1 RRRSGLRPHRIS
13 QLFPRSTVLPVVDLG
28 QSGRTVVDAEA
39 GQGPASVRLRDR
51 QDRLGHANGSFGQPA
66 GKAPQARNASANGS
80 TEVAPALRSSLAQIV
95 IVHRETTSSSTSST
109 DFPATACSISG
120 GTTKASYRSLTRKAL
135 LTSGVP
141 CSPTCSSSPPST
153 RRPAEARFAAK
164 DRTVTGRRLFG
175 IDTTTSGRAVQSH
188 FPSTSRHHW

>member
-1 RRRSGLRPHRIS
+1 RICRRRSLASMMRTAEGRCRSLHTAAAATPQPGARGVRRRSGLRPHRIS

-135 LTSGVP
+135 LTMM
-141 CSPTCSSSPPST
+141 
-153 RRPAEARFAAK
+153 
-164 DRTVTGRRLFG
+164 
-175 IDTTTSGRAVQSH
+175 
-188 FPSTSRHHW
+188 